1 MHRSAD
7 AVQCEFLRELR
18 GMYYTLTKT
27 MQAAIYQERIDYPFF
42 QRSSLHHYISV
53 VIISLKIR
61 LKGMSKSSVKRA
73 V

>member
-1 MHRSAD
+1 
-7 AVQCEFLRELR
+7 
-18 GMYYTLTKT
+18 MYYTLTKT